1 LAIDTI
7 YGGGLNWRNDKDRRM
22 SNVFTAP
29 EWISSESQYKLTV
42 SKAYSESA
50 LSRANLK
57 RDSSASLTFEN
68 EEQVLEVVSALLHI
82 LLKEGGD
89 NHWFAK
95 LPSHEQLI
103 KRVKHLFSN
112 MPKGT
117 EESQA
122 YVSSVFMNPKVL
134 TLVWTPVQPLQQS
147 QAQQG
152 IYFEDSESDGEESI
166 AESNLP
172 PVALRA
178 DRAASHEEYLLTRLR
193 AAKARVEAE
202 QIRMQYF
209 EATGRMPPD
218 SEDEDE
224 DEDGDE
230 SE

>member
-1 LAIDTI
+1 
-7 YGGGLNWRNDKDRRM
+7 M
-22 SNVFTAP
+22 
-29 EWISSESQYKLTV
+29 V

-50 LSRANLK
+50 ISRVNLK

-95 LPSHEQLI
+95 LPSHEQLM

-112 MPKGT
+112 MPQGS

-122 YVSSVFMNPKVL
+122 YISSVFMNPKVL

-147 QAQQG
+147 QQG

-178 DRAASHEEYLLTRLR
+178 DRAASREEYLLTRLR

-218 SEDEDE
+218 SEEEDE